1 MVKQF
6 ESTTDF
12 GAPDVG
18 DDAVAWRVRPLGR
31 GRAVALDP
39 RRKSGQPVVRSVPTD
54 VLAELVRAGDPVEWV
69 AQQYELTL
77 DQMLDALEYERR
89 LTEAA

>member
-1 MVKQF
+1 M
-6 ESTTDF
+6 S
-12 GAPDVG
+12 
-18 DDAVAWRVRPLGR
+18 
-31 GRAVALDP
+31 
-39 RRKSGQPVVRSVPTD
+39 TD

>member
-1 MVKQF
+1 VVKQF

-18 DDAVAWRVRPLGR
+18 DDAVALRVHPLGR

-39 RRKSGQPVVRSVPTD
+39 RRKSGQPVVFSVPTD